1 MKKSI
6 LVLTS
11 VVAMV
16 LFGCKE
22 TPYINEPGDNK
33 YNYDSIPVVA
43 LPDPDADPVGFEIP
57 AGCLNVYEAVDSCRR
72 LPNGGTTQEKHY
84 VKGWVRSFDSRHESG
99 VKDYGN
105 GSFYIA
111 ATKDGSSDA
120 KMFEAYQ
127 VYGKDGKK
135 LVSLDQVQIGD
146 FVVIYGQLTLYNGTA
161 ETVGK
166 GAAYIYASTNA
177 KFDPKE
183 DPTKITP
190 DPEGA
195 DVPAGTLNVYEAR
208 HICDSIGSGKTTTEE
223 YYVKGWVCRLDSK
236 HESGVQQ
243 YGNGTFYIAA
253 TNDGTTDGF
262 SFEAYQVYGKDKQ
275 KLTNPNQV
283 QVGDF
288 VVLRGKLT
296 NYSGTAETV
305 GKGASYIYY
314 STNPLW

>member
-11 VVAMV
+11 MVAMV

-84 VKGWVRSFDSRHESG
+84 VKGWV
-99 VKDYGN
+99 
-105 GSFYIA
+105 
-111 ATKDGSSDA
+111 
-120 KMFEAYQ
+120 
-127 VYGKDGKK
+127 
-135 LVSLDQVQIGD
+135 
-146 FVVIYGQLTLYNGTA
+146 
-161 ETVGK
+161 
-166 GAAYIYASTNA
+166 
-177 KFDPKE
+177 
-183 DPTKITP
+183 
-190 DPEGA
+190 
-195 DVPAGTLNVYEAR
+195 
-208 HICDSIGSGKTTTEE
+208 
-223 YYVKGWVCRLDSK
+223 CRLDSK

-262 SFEAYQVYGKDKQ
+262 SFEAYQVYGKGKQ

>member
-6 LVLTS
+6 LTLTAM
-11 VVAMV
+11 VAMV

-22 TPYINEPGDNK
+22 TPYINEPGDNS
-33 YNYDSIPVVA
+33 YNYDTIPVA
-43 LPDPDADPVGFEIP
+43 LLPNPDPDPVGFDIP
-57 AGCLNVYEAVDSCRR
+57 AGCLNVYEAVDSCKR
-72 LPNGGTTQEKHY
+72 LSNGGTTQEKHY
-84 VKGWVRSFDSRHESG
+84 VKGWVRSFDGKHESG
-99 VKDYGN
+99 VEQYGN
-105 GSFYIA
+105 GTFYIA
-111 ATKDGSSDA
+111 ATKDGRSDS

-135 LVSLDQVQIGD
+135 LVSLDQVKIGD
-146 FVVIYGQLTLYNGTA
+146 FVIIYGQLTVYNGTA

-166 GAAYIYASTNA
+166 GAAYIYASTNPQ
-177 KFDPKE
+177 FDPKE

-195 DVPAGTLNVYEAR
+195 DVPEGTLTVYEAR
-208 HICDSIGSGKTTTEE
+208 HICDSIGSGKTTTDE

-262 SFEAYQVYGKDKQ
+262 SFEAYQVYGKNKQ
-275 KLTNPNQV
+275 KLTSADQV
-283 QVGDF
+283 AVGDF
-288 VVLRGKLT
+288 VVIKGKLT

-305 GKGASYIYY
+305 GKGAAYIYY
-314 STNPLW
+314 STNPKW